1 MQIKNYITRFL
12 ALAGLTLFSSCEL
25 VEGIFKAGMW
35 TGILMVVLVIG
46 LVIWLIGKIFGG
58 KR

>member
-12 ALAGLTLFSSCEL
+12 ALAGLMLFSSCEL